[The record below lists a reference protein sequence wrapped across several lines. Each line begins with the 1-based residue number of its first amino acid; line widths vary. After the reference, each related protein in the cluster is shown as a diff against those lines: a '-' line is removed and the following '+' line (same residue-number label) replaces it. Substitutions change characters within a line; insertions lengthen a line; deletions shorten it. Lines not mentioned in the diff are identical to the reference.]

1 MSELPNACS
10 VKEQAEAVE
19 YKLGLKRKLR
29 IFAEDTQRRLP
40 QVSPASST
48 PLYKAVSVPNKVG
61 WQSLL
66 SAGPKLSQR
75 ACLSVRT
82 VVLRPLLMLCFMVC

>member
-1 MSELPNACS
+1 MHRLPCVQSEEEMQLAAGTPGHVAHRSWRHGCCR

-40 QVSPASST
+40 QVLP
-48 PLYKAVSVPNKVG
+48 
-61 WQSLL
+61 L
-66 SAGPKLSQR
+66 SASGRPC
-75 ACLSVRT
+75 ACST
-82 VVLRPLLMLCFMVC
+82 VLAGDS

>member
-1 MSELPNACS
+1 MHGLPCVQSEAESQLAAGTPGHVAHVTWSHGCCR

-40 QVSPASST
+40 QVLP
-48 PLYKAVSVPNKVG
+48 
-61 WQSLL
+61 L
-66 SAGPKLSQR
+66 SASGEPQ
-75 ACLSVRT
+75 ACSA
-82 VVLRPLLMLCFMVC
+82 VLADDF

>member
-1 MSELPNACS
+1 MSNQFLNVLIACR

-40 QVSPASST
+40 KVSPKALKTPVYPPLRLAELAASI
-48 PLYKAVSVPNKVG
+48 V
-61 WQSLL
+61 Q
-66 SAGPKLSQR
+66 
-75 ACLSVRT
+75 
-82 VVLRPLLMLCFMVC
+82 